1 MIYNWSS
8 FQHILNE
15 WFEAHKDIS
24 FVWIPSKYQDD
35 KIIFTVNAHK
45 FIDGTEMEIGE
56 VRLDVSKMHVKETVA
71 GMKITFS

>member
-24 FVWIPSKYQDD
+24 FVWIPSKYQGD
-35 KIIFTVNAHK
+35 KIIFTVNAHRLM
-45 FIDGTEMEIGE
+45 DGTEMEVGK
-56 VRLDVSKMHVKETVA
+56 VRLNVSKMHVKESLEGT
-71 GMKITFS
+71 KITFN